1 MKTCGRTGRVEFD
14 QTSTLTLMELT
25 EREQT
30 ERTAFTG
37 VITCGLGLLL
47 IIISVVFSN
56 SLVQMADLFN
66 SILEF
71 ISISLSWLTLR
82 ALRKDNRSVFNYGLG
97 KIENIAS
104 LFIGIFMLISVL
116 IMAFLIGYR
125 LLHLV
130 RIQGFGVWMG
140 IACTLIFGTLN
151 AVLWIKSL
159 RHKQAEPSP
168 IVDAQCRLFKVKTI
182 GNTCMFITFVLSLS
196 MDYQWVLFLD
206 PLASCITVGVMS
218 QSTWKLIRHSIH
230 DLLDRSLDEPLQA
243 LINKQLVVFYDEY
256 TALDSVR
263 SRYSGQNVFIEIFLG
278 FASNRPLAEVQKITD
293 TIKRNLEA
301 DIPHAEVLVIPRA
314 Q

>member
-1 MKTCGRTGRVEFD
+1 MA
-14 QTSTLTLMELT
+14 LT

-47 IIISVVFSN
+47 IIISVIFSN

-66 SILEF
+66 SFLQF

-82 ALRKDNRSVFNYGLG
+82 ALREDNRAVFNYGLG
-97 KIENIAS
+97 KIENISS
-104 LFIGIFMLISVL
+104 LFIGVFMLISIL

-130 RIQGFGVWMG
+130 RIQGFGVWLG
-140 IACTLIFGTLN
+140 IACTLVFGTLN
-151 AVLWIKSL
+151 AVLWVKSL
-159 RHKQAEPSP
+159 RHKRIAPSP
-168 IVDAQCRLFKVKTI
+168 IVDAQCRLFAVKTV
-182 GNTCMFITFVLSLS
+182 GNTCMFLTFVLSLS
-196 MDYQWVLFLD
+196 LDYHWALYLD
-206 PLASCITVGVMS
+206 PLASGITVGFMS
-218 QSTWKLIRHSIH
+218 QSTWKLIRYSIH

-243 LINKQLVVFYDEY
+243 LINKQLVRFFDEY
-256 TALDSVR
+256 TSLDSVR

-278 FASNRPLAEVQKITD
+278 FDSQRPLAEVQKITD

>member
-1 MKTCGRTGRVEFD
+1 MA
-14 QTSTLTLMELT
+14 LT

-47 IIISVVFSN
+47 IIISVIFSN

-66 SILEF
+66 SFLQF
-71 ISISLSWLTLR
+71 ISIALSWLTLR
-82 ALRKDNRSVFNYGLG
+82 ALRKDNRAVFNYGLG
-97 KIENIAS
+97 KIENISS
-104 LFIGIFMLISVL
+104 LFIGAFMLVSIL
-116 IMAFLIGYR
+116 IMTFLIGYR

-130 RIQGFGVWMG
+130 RIQGFGVWLG

-151 AVLWIKSL
+151 AILWVKSL
-159 RHKQAEPSP
+159 RHKRAEPSP
-168 IVDAQCRLFKVKTI
+168 IVDAQCRLFAVKTV
-182 GNTCMFITFVLSLS
+182 GNTCMFLTFVLSLTL
-196 MDYQWVLFLD
+196 DYHWALYLD
-206 PLASCITVGVMS
+206 PLASGITVGFMC
-218 QSTWKLIRHSIH
+218 QSAWQLIRHSIH

-243 LINKQLVVFYDEY
+243 LINKQLVGFFDEY
-256 TALDSVR
+256 TSLDSVR
-263 SRYSGQNVFIEIFLG
+263 SRYSGQNVFIEIFMG
-278 FASNRPLAEVQKITD
+278 FDPHRPLAEVQQITD

>member
-1 MKTCGRTGRVEFD
+1 MT
-14 QTSTLTLMELT
+14 LT
-25 EREQT
+25 ERERT
-30 ERTAFTG
+30 ERTAFIG
-37 VITCGLGLLL
+37 VITCALGLLL
-47 IIISVVFSN
+47 IIISVIFSN

-66 SILEF
+66 SFLEF

-82 ALRKDNRSVFNYGLG
+82 ALRKDNRAVFNYGLG
-97 KIENIAS
+97 KIENISS
-104 LFIGIFMLISVL
+104 LFIGAFMLVSIL

-130 RIQGFGVWMG
+130 RIHGFGVWLG

-151 AVLWIKSL
+151 AILWMKSL
-159 RHKQAEPSP
+159 RHKRAEPSP
-168 IVDAQCRLFKVKTI
+168 IVDAQCRLFAVKTV
-182 GNTCMFITFVLSLS
+182 GNTCMFFTFVLSLS
-196 MDYQWVLFLD
+196 LDYHWALYLD
-206 PLASCITVGVMS
+206 PLSSCITVGFMS
-218 QSTWKLIRHSIH
+218 QSAWKLIRHSIH

-243 LINKQLVVFYDEY
+243 LINKQLVRFFDEY
-256 TALDSVR
+256 TSLDSVR

-278 FASNRPLAEVQKITD
+278 FNSQRPLAEVQKITD

>member
-1 MKTCGRTGRVEFD
+1 MA
-14 QTSTLTLMELT
+14 LT

-37 VITCGLGLLL
+37 VITCGLGLVL
-47 IIISVVFSN
+47 IIISVIFSN
-56 SLVQMADLFN
+56 SLVQKADLFN
-66 SILEF
+66 SFLEF

-82 ALRKDNRSVFNYGLG
+82 ALRKDNRAVFNYGLG
-97 KIENIAS
+97 KIENISS
-104 LFIGIFMLISVL
+104 LFIGVFMLASIL
-116 IMAFLIGYR
+116 IMALLIGYR

-151 AVLWIKSL
+151 AILWVKSL
-159 RHKQAEPSP
+159 RQKRAAPSP
-168 IVDAQCRLFKVKTI
+168 IVDAQCRLFAVKTV
-182 GNTCMFITFVLSLS
+182 GNTCMFFTFVLSLS
-196 MDYQWVLFLD
+196 LDYHWALYLD
-206 PLASCITVGVMS
+206 PLASCITVGFMS
-218 QSTWKLIRHSIH
+218 QSAWKLIRHSIH

-243 LINKQLVVFYDEY
+243 LINKQLVRFFDEY
-256 TALDSVR
+256 TSLDSVR

-278 FASNRPLAEVQKITD
+278 FDAQRPLAEVQKITD

-301 DIPHAEVLVIPRA
+301 DIPHAEVLVIPHA